1 MSGVPSRGPM
11 IGVSPLSSRAK
22 NLFVPL
28 MMRWAISADKSAL
41 ISVCYVDKTK
51 LNRRYIP
58 KHQFDGYLL
67 VRSYVELALQLFQYD
82 FASVSG
88 LTIIIAQSVQ

>member
-41 ISVCYVDKTK
+41 TSACYVDKTT
-51 LNRRYIP
+51 LNGRY
-58 KHQFDGYLL
+58 
-67 VRSYVELALQLFQYD
+67 
-82 FASVSG
+82 
-88 LTIIIAQSVQ
+88 T